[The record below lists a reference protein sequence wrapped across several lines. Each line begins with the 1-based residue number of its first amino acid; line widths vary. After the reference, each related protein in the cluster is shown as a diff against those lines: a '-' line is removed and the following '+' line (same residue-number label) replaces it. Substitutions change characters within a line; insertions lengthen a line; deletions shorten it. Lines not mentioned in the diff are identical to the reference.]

1 MIGNRSDAMN
11 FHYIYQADIAP
22 GNALDGDHDYWEN
35 RWIHSMVPK
44 ADLITGISDYEL
56 IDDSH
61 VSQNFPNPFNGTTNV
76 SVKLETPSNL
86 SLVVTNMT
94 GQKVIELNKGFVA
107 AQTHTFTIDATNLQS
122 GVYFYTVTAG
132 DSQVT
137 KKMIVE

>member
-1 MIGNRSDAMN
+1 
-11 FHYIYQADIAP
+11 
-22 GNALDGDHDYWEN
+22 
-35 RWIHSMVPK
+35 MVPK
-44 ADLITGISDYEL
+44 LDVGIEVGIDEAEL

-76 SVKLETPSNL
+76 QVELENAANL

-94 GQKVIELNKGFVA
+94 GQKVIEINKGFVT
-107 AQTHTFTIDATNLQS
+107 AQTHTFSIDATNLQS